1 MAPLTAD
8 HVHTYYISYTPLF
21 LSWAFILKLT
31 YLVSNPTLNL
41 NLEDEPIY
49 HNSSVIYDV

>member
-49 HNSSVIYDV
+49 HNSGVIYDV